1 MTIKISN
8 NTARL
13 LQCAIAE
20 YNKSLTDKWVNE
32 EDQKEKDRIEEC
44 IFELEAV
51 DMVIS
56 EHLDY

>member
-13 LQCAIAE
+13 LECAIAQ
-20 YNKSLTDKWVNE
+20 YNKLLTDRWVNE

-51 DMVIS
+51 DMLIC
-56 EHLDY
+56 EQLD